1 MCIKT
6 ILNSPMRTHI
16 DLDENLVAQIV
27 AMGHFPTKKAAI
39 HAALMEFSKTLK
51 RKQLLA
57 LRRKVAW
64 KSDLDQL
71 RAMRNSEISW
81 D

>member
-1 MCIKT
+1 
-6 ILNSPMRTHI
+6 MRTHI
-16 DLDENLVAQIV
+16 DLDENLVAQVV
-27 AMGHFPTKKAAI
+27 ALGRFPTKKVAI
-39 HAALMEFSKTLK
+39 HASLEEFAKTLK

-57 LRRKVAW
+57 LRGKIAW
-64 KSDLDQL
+64 EGDLDQL